1 MIRQAV
7 ITPPKQALLIA
18 TAAAVGAVAV
28 LQTAPVTPHRT
39 SVASTAVELMS
50 AGSPVDLGSAAMEA
64 AIGQLQLPE
73 AADVASLDPTVF
85 APLAFD
91 DGGADLPSILG
102 ELAPQAVDPAAW
114 VAPIA
119 QGGVVD
125 GLFTIVQ
132 DVVQFVWNVI
142 TFPIRV
148 VEQLVSDVV
157 GLL

>member
-1 MIRQAV
+1 
-7 ITPPKQALLIA
+7 
-18 TAAAVGAVAV
+18 
-28 LQTAPVTPHRT
+28 
-39 SVASTAVELMS
+39 
-50 AGSPVDLGSAAMEA
+50 MEA